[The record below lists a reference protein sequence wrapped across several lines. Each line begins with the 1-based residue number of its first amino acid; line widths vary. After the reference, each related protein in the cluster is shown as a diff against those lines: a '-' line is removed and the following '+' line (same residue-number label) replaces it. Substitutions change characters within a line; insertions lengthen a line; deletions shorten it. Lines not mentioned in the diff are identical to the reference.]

1 VDEAQSTLPVCAL
14 DGRRQTVPARLRR
27 AIYSLTAAPGLFGRG
42 DPLPAVGLIHAHFGP
57 DGTYAMPLAAALH
70 VPLITTF
77 HGWDVTVRTTAMLA
91 SPNPTVARYLLHRA
105 ALRRTGA
112 AFVAVSDYIRD
123 RLLVL
128 GFPPERVVRHYIGVD
143 TTRFTP
149 VPDSARPAGRYVLSV
164 ARHAEKKGLG
174 TLLRAFALVAPR
186 LPDVRLVQVGRGPL
200 TATLQ
205 ALASELGI
213 AGRVEFAGAQPYDRV
228 RVLMQN
234 ATALAL
240 TSQTAADG
248 DQEALGMVLNEASAC
263 GIPIIATR
271 HGGIPEAVLDG
282 ETGLLA
288 PERDVAA
295 IGDALA
301 AVLGDPGLAVQL
313 GRRGREFVADVFN
326 LRTQSAAL
334 ERIYDRVVDAARG

>member
-1 VDEAQSTLPVCAL
+1 M
-14 DGRRQTVPARLRR
+14 
-27 AIYSLTAAPGLFGRG
+27 YSLTAAPRLFGRS
-42 DPLPAVGLIHAHFGP
+42 DSLPAVGLLHAHFGP

-91 SPNPTVARYLLHRA
+91 SPNPTIARYLLRRA

-112 AFVAVSDYIRD
+112 AFIAVSDYVRD

-149 VPDSARPAGRYVLSV
+149 LPASARTTDRYVLSV
-164 ARHAEKKGLG
+164 ARHAGKKGLD

-186 LPDVRLVQVGRGPL
+186 FPDVRLVQVGRGPH
-200 TATLQ
+200 TAELK
-205 ALASELGI
+205 ALASDLGI
-213 AGRVEFAGAQPYDRV
+213 AERVEFAGAQPYDRV
-228 RVLMQN
+228 RDLMQN
-234 ATALAL
+234 ATAVAL
-240 TSQTAADG
+240 TSQTAVDG

-263 GIPIIATR
+263 GIPIVATR
-271 HGGIPEAVLDG
+271 HGGIPEAVIDR

-288 PERDVAA
+288 PERDAPA
-295 IGDALA
+295 IGEALA
-301 AVLGDPGLAVQL
+301 ALLGDPGYAAQL
-313 GRRGREFVADVFN
+313 GRRGREFVCDAFD
-326 LRTQSAAL
+326 LRAQTAAL
-334 ERIYDRVVDAARG
+334 ERIYDGVRGITGG